1 VREISDEALQ
11 LALAERPDLLEPV
24 RELGLRSSLVVP
36 LTARGGTVGALA
48 LATTRESGRTLDEG
62 DLELAA
68 EVARRAAVA
77 VDNARLFHALEDQS
91 RLTTTIT
98 DSAASALF
106 MLDTSGRATYMNPA
120 AEAMTGWTVDELRD
134 QRLHDVIHHVH
145 ADGSALAFRDCVIAQ
160 TLLGGGELRGHEDLF
175 IRRDGTFFPVRC
187 SATPIAREGGLA
199 GALLEVVDVTEEKRV
214 RAEADARAEAARALE
229 FVGDGVFVVDAA
241 GIVRLWN
248 RAAEAITG
256 IDHAEVVGREL
267 TDALPVWADIRE
279 RVPVGRVP
287 DVSATR
293 PETLPIEI
301 DGRERWLSISGV
313 AFVEGTVYAF
323 RDLTEEYAIERL
335 KSDFVS
341 TVSHELRTPLAA
353 IYGAAMTLQRTDV
366 ALGDDQR
373 IGLLGVVAG
382 ESERLARIVNDVLWA
397 SRLDS
402 GVLEVSIESCDAG
415 ALATAVV
422 AAARAHLPP
431 TIELALAV
439 ERGIPAVAAD
449 ADKVRQV
456 LVNLVDNAIKYSPDG
471 GLVEV
476 RVEAADHGVR
486 FVVSDRGLGIPPTEH
501 GRIFEKFFR
510 LDPNLTRGV
519 GGTGLGLYIC
529 RELIR
534 RMDGRIW
541 VESEEGAGSVF
552 TFELPEAPS

>member
-1 VREISDEALQ
+1 M
-11 LALAERPDLLEPV
+11 PV
-24 RELGLRSSLVVP
+24 
-36 LTARGGTVGALA
+36 
-48 LATTRESGRTLDEG
+48 
-62 DLELAA
+62 
-68 EVARRAAVA
+68 
-77 VDNARLFHALEDQS
+77 
-91 RLTTTIT
+91 
-98 DSAASALF
+98 
-106 MLDTSGRATYMNPA
+106 
-120 AEAMTGWTVDELRD
+120 
-134 QRLHDVIHHVH
+134 
-145 ADGSALAFRDCVIAQ
+145 
-160 TLLGGGELRGHEDLF
+160 
-175 IRRDGTFFPVRC
+175 
-187 SATPIAREGGLA
+187 
-199 GALLEVVDVTEEKRV
+199 
-214 RAEADARAEAARALE
+214 
-229 FVGDGVFVVDAA
+229 
-241 GIVRLWN
+241 
-248 RAAEAITG
+248 
-256 IDHAEVVGREL
+256 
-267 TDALPVWADIRE
+267 
-279 RVPVGRVP
+279 
-287 DVSATR
+287 
-293 PETLPIEI
+293 EI

-402 GVLEVSIESCDAG
+402 GVLEVSIENCDAG

-422 AAARAHLPP
+422 AAARVHLPS
-431 TIELALAV
+431 TIELTLAV
-439 ERGIPAVAAD
+439 EKGISAVAAD

-541 VESEEGAGSVF
+541 VESEEGSGSIF
-552 TFELPEAPS
+552 TFELPEASSARGPASAGPRAAVVFRSCVLVRRAVLDVRRAAHAALAEVAGAAPRRPEEQAQQQAGNTHHEQDHADGRDVQSGHLGVHGPGEDGADCDQEKAHSKTHFVVLLVHRFQRVG